1 MQRLL
6 IDIGNSNIKAALG
19 KDKVIIE
26 TFAKTPYKKS
36 NFQSDFNKFIKKHFR
51 FYKDDICSIGISLCD
66 PKYKPS
72 CSDTIK
78 KHFATLPYYITYN
91 SKLSIRIDYP
101 KTLGVDRICS
111 SVAAVNRY
119 KNFKNIL
126 VIDYGTATTFNI
138 IINKT
143 FTGGLI
149 CPGVQTGLNS
159 LIQNTS
165 LPLPIIEKAKRI
177 NLISKNTDSAIIS
190 GVIYQTIGLTNFVIT
205 ELQKR
210 YKGLM
215 IICTGGLGKIFSQKI
230 KQIRKYHPLL
240 VLEGINE
247 ILKINIIK

>member
-19 KDKVIIE
+19 KNKVIIG
-26 TFAKTPYKKS
+26 TFAKTSYKKS
-36 NFQSDFNKFIKKHFR
+36 SFQSDFNKFIKKYFR
-51 FYKDDICSIGISLCD
+51 FYKDNICSIGISLCN
-66 PKYKPS
+66 PKYELY
-72 CSDTIK
+72 CSNTIK
-78 KHFATLPYYITYN
+78 KYFETLPYYIRYN
-91 SKLSIRIDYP
+91 SKLSIRINYP

-111 SVAAVNRY
+111 SVAAANRY

-126 VIDYGTATTFNI
+126 IIDYGTATTFNLI
-138 IINKT
+138 IDKT

-149 CPGVQTGLNS
+149 CPGVQIGLNS

-165 LPLPIIEKAKRI
+165 LPIPKIEKVKRI
-177 NLISKNTDSAIIS
+177 NLISKNTNSAIIS
-190 GVIYQTIGLTNFVIT
+190 GVIYQTIGLTNFVIS

-210 YKGLM
+210 YKGLL